1 MIVKKEDVI
10 MMKNINRFWT
20 EQREGIQAAAFTT
33 IMALV
38 IMTVRYMAYFS

>member
-1 MIVKKEDVI
+1 MLVNKAEVL